1 MEIQYIDAFIRYVTN
16 EKKYSPHT
24 QTAYKTDLLQF
35 CNFCTTN
42 HNTSSTNGT
51 GSIHRIIRKWIIELY
66 DSKISAR
73 TINRKISTLK
83 AYYNYLLRQKI
94 IDENPVNKV
103 IAPKHEKQLP
113 SFLNEETIKT
123 IFLEENDSE
132 DFEAIRDSIIVE
144 TLYLTGMRRSE
155 IVSLRMTDV
164 DITGGFFKVSG
175 KGNKQR
181 IIPFSNRFAERIET
195 YNRKRSEW
203 LNHLSQTTETE
214 HNYWIITSKGKKAYT
229 KLIYRIVN
237 NQLTLHTTLEKKSP
251 HVLRHTFATHLLN
264 QGADLNTIKELLGHS
279 NLSATQVYTHN
290 SFEQLNEVYQKA
302 HPRAKKQRQ

>member
-1 MEIQYIDAFIRYVTN
+1 MEIQYVDAFIRYIKN

-24 QTAYKTDLLQF
+24 QTAYKTDLSQF
-35 CNFCTTN
+35 CDFCITNQNIAATDSTGTT
-42 HNTSSTNGT
+42 
-51 GSIHRIIRKWIIELY
+51 HRIIRKWIIELY
-66 DSKISAR
+66 DSKISPR

-103 IAPKHEKQLP
+103 ITPKHEKKLP
-113 SFLNEETIKT
+113 SFLNEETINT
-123 IFLEENDSE
+123 VFSQENQSHE
-132 DFEAIRDSIIVE
+132 FETIRDSIVIE
-144 TLYLTGMRRSE
+144 TLYVTGMRRSE
-155 IVSLRMTDV
+155 IVSLRMS
-164 DITGGFFKVSG
+164 DIDIGGGFFKVKG

-181 IIPFSNRFAERIET
+181 IIPFSNRFAQRIKI
-195 YNRKRSEW
+195 YNSKRNEW
-203 LNHLSQTTETE
+203 LNQLKTIIKNDN
-214 HNYWIITSKGKKAYT
+214 NYWIITNKGQKAYT

-237 NQLTLHTTLEKKSP
+237 KQLTLHTTLEKKSP

-264 QGADLNTIKELLGHS
+264 KGADLNTIKELLGHS

-290 SFEQLNEVYQKA
+290 SFEQLKEVYQKA